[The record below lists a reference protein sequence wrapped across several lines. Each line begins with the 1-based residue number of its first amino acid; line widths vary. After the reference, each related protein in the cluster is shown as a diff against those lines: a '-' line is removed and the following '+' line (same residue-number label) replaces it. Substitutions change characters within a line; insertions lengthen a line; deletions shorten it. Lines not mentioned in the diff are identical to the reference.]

1 MAIGGKKG
9 MFPPIGSA
17 PLTEKLGD
25 DHGNDI
31 GKIPASSEQLIGS
44 LPPAGAQDE
53 DDRHDVEDV
62 EIPTSP
68 SRPTGVIKKKLRRVV
83 LVPPASIPYVDSK
96 RQDPNFWVVYD
107 ATSGESL
114 GGFPDEGAARKQMDD
129 EGFYE

>member
-1 MAIGGKKG
+1 MAIGRKKG
-9 MFPPIGSA
+9 MFPTTGSV
-17 PLTEKLGD
+17 PLTEKLSD

-31 GKIPASSEQLIGS
+31 GKISTSSEQPIGS

-62 EIPTSP
+62 EITTAP

-83 LVPPASIPYVDSK
+83 LVPPASIPYVDPK
-96 RQDPNFWVVYD
+96 RQDTNFWVIYD

-114 GGFPDEGAARKQMDD
+114 GGYPDEGAARKQMDD
-129 EGFYE
+129 EGYYE